1 MSACCLWHVE
11 SRTVSW
17 FEQASSHAHDERRA
31 SHAEAVAYV
40 EARRVNAYEN
50 LIVVD
55 DRPLDFPELKEI
67 GGAVP
72 VLNDRLHLF

>member
-1 MSACCLWHVE
+1 MPCHVE

-17 FEQASSHAHDERRA
+17 FEQASSNAHDERRA

-40 EARRVNAYEN
+40 EARRVNTYEN
-50 LIVVD
+50 LIVVN
-55 DRPLDFPELKEI
+55 DRPLDFPELKEF